1 MSEHNPRLRN
11 ETGVFLLRG
20 ERGSIKMKVYLGQ
33 KGCGGML
40 RRITIAELLAAQEG
54 EQVQFK
60 EAKRR
65 FDFEEAAKIC
75 CALAN
80 CGGGMLVLGITDKRP
95 RRIVGSEAFLQ
106 PERQRKSLMEKLD
119 VMVDFRELYDDDRRV
134 LVFEVDKRPLG
145 LPVQVNGVAWWYDG
159 DSLIPM
165 PETVR
170 RRIYEES
177 GVDFSAMICSQATM
191 SDLDESA
198 IEAFRDRW
206 IEKSGNK
213 RLATLSQEQLL
224 RDAAAITDDGITYAA
239 LVLFGTREA
248 LQRLLP
254 QAEIVFEYRSS
265 EASGPAAQREAFRVG
280 FLACYDRLWELVNLR
295 NDKQHYQEG
304 FFVLDI
310 PTFNERVVREAVL
323 NAVSHRNYQMS
334 GSVFIRQY
342 PDRLIVE
349 SPGGLPLGVTVENI
363 LDRQSPR
370 NRRIAELFALC
381 GLVERSGQGMNL
393 MVELSVKE
401 AKALPDFS
409 GTDDHFVKL
418 TLNGI
423 ILDKRMLSV
432 IGQIGNERME
442 SLATADFLV
451 INALYHDM
459 VVPEHLRSRLGY
471 LAEMGIV
478 EQISRG
484 RYVLARSLY
493 SAVGQSGVHTRKVG
507 LDRETNKELILSHL
521 RKNGAAGAPL
531 KEFLQVLPDK
541 NRSQIQVLLREL
553 RRDGYIYCEGKT
565 SAAKWYLVEQKNAH

>member
-1 MSEHNPRLRN
+1 
-11 ETGVFLLRG
+11 
-20 ERGSIKMKVYLGQ
+20 
-33 KGCGGML
+33 ML

-95 RRIVGSEAFLQ
+95 RRIVGSEAFPQ

-119 VMVDFRELYDDDRRV
+119 VMVDFRELYDNDKRV

-177 GVDFSAMICSQATM
+177 GVDFSAMICSQAIM

-265 EASGPAAQREAFRVG
+265 EASGPAAQREEFRVG

-381 GLVERSGQGMNL
+381 GFVERSGQGMNL

-442 SLATADFLV
+442 YLSTADFLV

-478 EQISRG
+478 EQISRS

-521 RKNGAAGAPL
+521 RKNGAVGAPL